1 MVKEFNREYSSIKE
15 NSRLNQAGL
24 PKVLITIEIFTF
36 ELEDTNFF
44 IQMTMQDMHR
54 HIAAGND
61 KYRYVMTR
69 HSGILSYLRNNKKV
83 IYIF

>member
-1 MVKEFNREYSSIKE
+1 
-15 NSRLNQAGL
+15 
-24 PKVLITIEIFTF
+24 
-36 ELEDTNFF
+36 
-44 IQMTMQDMHR
+44 MQDMHR

-83 IYIF
+83 FYFNLLSKPITGFMSEQDFCLILIETAIDTLS